1 MTSIRLAALFALSSA
16 LTSTFAQAQPV
27 IPLDQ
32 AIATSLANHP
42 DMRIAALAVDDS
54 EQLVMLA
61 WAEVMPTI
69 TSSINYTR
77 SIELPVNFLPG
88 EFFGGAPGSLVPIK
102 FGADN
107 SWQGGFTVNQTLF
120 RGDAIVAV
128 TSGSV
133 YRLAAREN
141 QRAMAQRIVSG
152 TRSAYYA
159 VLAAQAQKTVADA
172 TISRLRSN
180 LDENR
185 ARAVAGLLDEYDVL
199 RLEVQLANELP
210 KQAEAADAVA
220 TAFRALNLAMGL
232 PVDTPFLVKGNLATL
247 DVFAITPDAVNT
259 ELMSVDRMVPIAP
272 LDQIDLGANRG
283 DLRSLDVQ
291 RRLKDREIYALKTEF
306 LPNITASYNR
316 QWSDAFNGDVATPD
330 NWNRFQT
337 ISINAS
343 LPLFNGM
350 RRVTNTKRAQIERRT
365 IDEQIRATEQGAR
378 LEVATAWQRLQRI
391 FETASSRRQA
401 VDQSRRGYEIALA
414 RFRNGVGSQL
424 DVNDA
429 EYQLQLAELN
439 YALMVFDYLS
449 AKATYDQARG
459 SVPFVDT
466 QRN

>member
-1 MTSIRLAALFALSSA
+1 MTSTRLVALALLTSA
-16 LTSTFAQAQPV
+16 LTLTTAVAQPV
-27 IPLDQ
+27 ITLDQ

-42 DMRIAALAVDDS
+42 DLRIAQLAIDDS
-54 EQLVMLA
+54 QQLVMLA
-61 WAEVMPTI
+61 WAEVMPTV
-69 TSSINYTR
+69 TSSVNYTR

-128 TSGSV
+128 SSGSV

-141 QRAMAQRIVSG
+141 ERATAQRTVTA

-159 VLAAQAQKTVADA
+159 VLAAQAQLTLADA
-172 TISRLRSN
+172 TIARLRTN

-185 ARAVAGLLDEYDVL
+185 ARAAAGLLDEYDVL

-210 KQAEAADAVA
+210 KQAEASDALA
-220 TAFRALNLAMGL
+220 AAYRALNLAMGL
-232 PVDTPFLVKGNLATL
+232 PVDTPFKVKGNLATL
-247 DVFAITPDAVNT
+247 DVFAISPDAENA
-259 ELMSVDRMVPIAP
+259 ELMSVDRQVPVVP
-272 LDQIDLGANRG
+272 LQEVDLAAHRG

-291 RRLKDREIYALKTEF
+291 RRLKDREILATKTEF

-316 QWSDAFNGDVATPD
+316 QWSDAFNGDVGMPD

-350 RRVTNTKRAQIERRT
+350 RRLTNMKRAQIERRT
-365 IDEQIRATEQGAR
+365 LDEQIRHAEQGAKHE
-378 LEVATAWQRLQRI
+378 LTSSWQRLQRI
-391 FETASSRRQA
+391 FETATSRRQA
-401 VDQSRRGYEIALA
+401 VDQARRGYDIALA
-414 RFRNGVGSQL
+414 RYRNGVATQL

-429 EYQLQLAELN
+429 QYQYQLAELN

-449 AKATYDQARG
+449 AKAQYDQSRG
-459 SVPFVDT
+459 VVPFVDT

>member
-1 MTSIRLAALFALSSA
+1 MTSTHLVALALLTSA
-16 LTSTFAQAQPV
+16 LTMTPAVAQPV
-27 IPLDQ
+27 ISLEQ
-32 AIATSLANHP
+32 AIATSLANNP
-42 DMRIAALAVDDS
+42 DLRIAKLAIDDS
-54 EQLVMLA
+54 QQLVMLA
-61 WAEVMPTI
+61 WAEVMPTV

-88 EFFGGAPGSLVPIK
+88 EFFGGTPGSLVPIK

-128 TSGSV
+128 SSGSV

-141 QRAMAQRIVSG
+141 ERATAQRIVTA

-159 VLAAQAQKTVADA
+159 VLAAQAQRTLADA
-172 TISRLRSN
+172 TIARLRTN

-185 ARAVAGLLDEYDVL
+185 ARAAAGLLDEYDVL

-210 KQAEAADAVA
+210 KQAEAVDALA
-220 TAFRALNLAMGL
+220 SAYRALNLVMGL
-232 PVDTPFLVKGNLATL
+232 PIDTPFQVKGNLAIL
-247 DVFAITPDAVNT
+247 DVFAVNPDAENA
-259 ELMSVDRMVPIAP
+259 ELMSVDRKVPVVP
-272 LDQIDLGANRG
+272 LDQVDLAANRG

-291 RRLKDREIYALKTEF
+291 RRLKDREILATKTEF

-350 RRVTNTKRAQIERRT
+350 RRVTNMKRAQVERRT
-365 IDEQIRATEQGAR
+365 LDEQIRNAEQGASHE
-378 LEVATAWQRLQRI
+378 LTTSWQRLQRI
-391 FETASSRRQA
+391 FETAASRRQA
-401 VDQSRRGYEIALA
+401 VDQAKRGYDIALA
-414 RFRNGVGSQL
+414 RFRNGVATQL

-429 EYQLQLAELN
+429 QYQYQLAELN

-449 AKATYDQARG
+449 AKAQYDQSRG
-459 SVPFVDT
+459 VVPFVDT
-466 QRN
+466 QLN

>member
-1 MTSIRLAALFALSSA
+1 MTSTRLVALALLTSA
-16 LTSTFAQAQPV
+16 LTMTPAVAQPV
-27 IPLDQ
+27 ISLDQ
-32 AIATSLANHP
+32 AIATSLANNP
-42 DMRIAALAVDDS
+42 DLRIAKLAIDDS
-54 EQLVMLA
+54 QQLVMLA
-61 WAEVMPTI
+61 WAEVMPTV

-128 TSGSV
+128 SSGSV

-141 QRAMAQRIVSG
+141 ERATAQRIVTA

-159 VLAAQAQKTVADA
+159 VLAAQAQRTLADA
-172 TISRLRSN
+172 TIARLRTN

-185 ARAVAGLLDEYDVL
+185 ARAAAGLLDEYDVL

-210 KQAEAADAVA
+210 KQAEAVDALA
-220 TAFRALNLAMGL
+220 SAYRALNLVMGL

-247 DVFAITPDAVNT
+247 DVFAVNPDAENT
-259 ELMSVDRMVPIAP
+259 ELMSVDRQVPVVP
-272 LDQIDLGANRG
+272 LDQVDLAANRG

-291 RRLKDREIYALKTEF
+291 RRLKDREILATKTEF

-350 RRVTNTKRAQIERRT
+350 RRVTNMKRAQIERRT
-365 IDEQIRATEQGAR
+365 LDEQIRNAEQGASHE
-378 LEVATAWQRLQRI
+378 LTTSWQRLQRI
-391 FETASSRRQA
+391 FETAASRRQA
-401 VDQSRRGYEIALA
+401 VDQAKRGYDIALA
-414 RFRNGVGSQL
+414 RFRNGVATQL

-429 EYQLQLAELN
+429 QYQYQLAELN

-449 AKATYDQARG
+449 AKAQYDQSRG
-459 SVPFVDT
+459 VVPFVDT
-466 QRN
+466 QLN

>member
-1 MTSIRLAALFALSSA
+1 MISTRLVALALLTSA
-16 LTSTFAQAQPV
+16 LTMTTAVAQPV
-27 IPLDQ
+27 ITLDQ
-32 AIATSLANHP
+32 AIATSLANNP
-42 DMRIAALAVDDS
+42 DLRIAKLAIDDS
-54 EQLVMLA
+54 QQTVMLA
-61 WAEVMPTI
+61 WAEVMPTV

-77 SIELPVNFLPG
+77 SVELPVNFLPG

-128 TSGSV
+128 SSGSV

-141 QRAMAQRIVSG
+141 ERATAQRIVTASR
-152 TRSAYYA
+152 TAYYA
-159 VLAAQAQKTVADA
+159 VLAAQAQRTLADA
-172 TISRLRSN
+172 TIARLRSN

-185 ARAVAGLLDEYDVL
+185 ARAAAGLLDEYDVL

-210 KQAEAADAVA
+210 KQAEAVDALA
-220 TAFRALNLAMGL
+220 SAYRALNLVMGL
-232 PVDTPFLVKGNLATL
+232 PIDTPFLVKGNLATL
-247 DVFAITPDAVNT
+247 DVFAVNPDADNA
-259 ELMSVDRMVPIAP
+259 ELLSVDRQVPVVP
-272 LDQIDLGANRG
+272 LDQVDLAANRG

-291 RRLKDREIYALKTEF
+291 RRLKDREILASKTEF

-316 QWSDAFNGDVATPD
+316 QWSDAFNGDVAIAE

-350 RRVTNTKRAQIERRT
+350 RRVTNMKRAQIERRT
-365 IDEQIRATEQGAR
+365 LDEQIRSAEQGASHE
-378 LEVATAWQRLQRI
+378 LTSSWQRLQRI

-401 VDQSRRGYEIALA
+401 VDQAKRGYDIALA
-414 RFRNGVGSQL
+414 RFRNGVATQL

-429 EYQLQLAELN
+429 QYQYQLAELN

-449 AKATYDQARG
+449 AKAQYDQSRG
-459 SVPFVDT
+459 VVPFVDT
-466 QRN
+466 QLN

>member
-1 MTSIRLAALFALSSA
+1 MTSTHLVALALLTSA
-16 LTSTFAQAQPV
+16 LTMTPAVAQPV
-27 IPLDQ
+27 ISLEQ
-32 AIATSLANHP
+32 AIATSLANNP
-42 DMRIAALAVDDS
+42 DLRIAKLAIDDS
-54 EQLVMLA
+54 QQLVMLA
-61 WAEVMPTI
+61 WAEVMPTV

-128 TSGSV
+128 SSGSV

-141 QRAMAQRIVSG
+141 ERATAQRIVTA

-159 VLAAQAQKTVADA
+159 VLAAQAQRTLADA
-172 TISRLRSN
+172 TIARLRTN

-185 ARAVAGLLDEYDVL
+185 ARAAAGLLDEYDVL

-210 KQAEAADAVA
+210 KQAEAVDALA
-220 TAFRALNLAMGL
+220 SAYRALNLVMGL
-232 PVDTPFLVKGNLATL
+232 PIDTPFQVKGNLAIL
-247 DVFAITPDAVNT
+247 DVFAVNPDAENA
-259 ELMSVDRMVPIAP
+259 ELMSVDRKVPVVP
-272 LDQIDLGANRG
+272 LDQVDLAANRG

-291 RRLKDREIYALKTEF
+291 RRLKDREILATKTEF

-350 RRVTNTKRAQIERRT
+350 RRVTNMKRAQVERRT
-365 IDEQIRATEQGAR
+365 LDEQIRNAEQGASHE
-378 LEVATAWQRLQRI
+378 LTTSWQRLQRI
-391 FETASSRRQA
+391 FETAASRRQA
-401 VDQSRRGYEIALA
+401 VDQAKRGYDIALA
-414 RFRNGVGSQL
+414 RFRNGVATQL

-429 EYQLQLAELN
+429 QYQYQLAELN

-449 AKATYDQARG
+449 AKAQYDQSRG
-459 SVPFVDT
+459 VVPFVDT
-466 QRN
+466 QLN